1 MAQAEGVCL
10 GLVIGSPLLSTRDVF
25 ACRDAEARSG
35 LEAWREDSCCH
46 GAMPLPLPPGPANI
60 RLPAPRPRGT
70 RGTFTRVGRTV
81 TVVWPPPG
89 EEGQGAETPRECR
102 SQFTSLHGMRRQ
114 FNPRIKVCRR
124 LARIIFSAFCKSLYF
139 PVWHVNHK

>member
-46 GAMPLPLPPGPANI
+46 GAMPCLYHLALRTSVYLHPGQE
-60 RLPAPRPRGT
+60 GH
-70 RGTFTRVGRTV
+70 VGPSLG
-81 TVVWPPPG
+81 W
-89 EEGQGAETPRECR
+89 EGQ
-102 SQFTSLHGMRRQ
+102 
-114 FNPRIKVCRR
+114 
-124 LARIIFSAFCKSLYF
+124 
-139 PVWHVNHK
+139 